1 MKEKHI
7 NKYNRQCIRH
17 FKKSNSSLIVCGVVV
32 LLCALAFAIYDFLL
46 MPTINLKGSRYVEVG
61 YKSTYVEKGY
71 KAKFLGKDVSRNVVV
86 NGKVDTSKLGV
97 YEITYK
103 VKEGYFSKSV
113 TRKVK
118 VVDKVAPVIKLV
130 SKDDIYV
137 CPNSTYKEEKYSAID
152 DYDGDI
158 TSLVKVVQDKDK
170 ITYSVKDKQGNKSS
184 ISRRIIYKDKTN
196 PSIELV
202 GSDVSYLYVGDNY
215 NELGYK
221 ASDNCDGD
229 ITSKVKVSNNIN
241 TKKVGDYSVTYTVSD
256 KANNTYKVVRKVIV
270 SKRDSKGTIYL
281 TFDDGPKYG
290 TTDAILD
297 ILKEEGV
304 KATFFVTGYGP
315 DELIKREYDEGHS
328 IALHTDSHD
337 YSAVY
342 QSVDA
347 YFNDL
352 GRVSDR
358 VKRITGEESKIIRF
372 PGGASNTISRRYSPG
387 IMSILTKEV
396 LNRGYRYYDW
406 NISSGDATSDPRV
419 TSDVI
424 YNNVVSRLSK
434 DRVNMVLMHD
444 VKPYTRDALR
454 RIIRYGKENG
464 YTFDKITM
472 STEMIRQRVNN

>member
-71 KAKFLGKDVSRNVVV
+71 KAKFLGKDVSRNVIV

-137 CPNSTYKEEKYSAID
+137 CPNSTYKEEEYSAID

-221 ASDNCDGD
+221 ARDNCDGD
-229 ITSKVKVSNNIN
+229 ITSKVKVNNNIDTN
-241 TKKVGDYSVTYTVSD
+241 KAGEYSVTYTVSD

-297 ILKEEGV
+297 ILKEEGI

-406 NISSGDATSDPRV
+406 NVSSGD
-419 TSDVI
+419 
-424 YNNVVSRLSK
+424 VS
-434 DRVNMVLMHD
+434 
-444 VKPYTRDALR
+444 
-454 RIIRYGKENG
+454 
-464 YTFDKITM
+464 
-472 STEMIRQRVNN
+472 

>member
-7 NKYNRQCIRH
+7 NKYNRQCIRY
-17 FKKSNSSLIVCGVVV
+17 FKKNNSSLIVCGVVV
-32 LLCALAFAIYDFLL
+32 LFCALAFAIYDFLL

-71 KAKFLGKDVSRNVVV
+71 NAKFLGKDVSGNVVV

-137 CPNSTYKEEKYSAID
+137 CPNSTYKEEEYSAID

-158 TSLVKVVQDKDK
+158 TSLVKVIQDKDK

-297 ILKEEGV
+297 ILKEEGI

-328 IALHTDSHD
+328 IP
-337 YSAVY
+337 
-342 QSVDA
+342 
-347 YFNDL
+347 
-352 GRVSDR
+352 
-358 VKRITGEESKIIRF
+358 III
-372 PGGASNTISRRYSPG
+372 TIS
-387 IMSILTKEV
+387 SI
-396 LNRGYRYYDW
+396 
-406 NISSGDATSDPRV
+406 
-419 TSDVI
+419 
-424 YNNVVSRLSK
+424 
-434 DRVNMVLMHD
+434 
-444 VKPYTRDALR
+444 
-454 RIIRYGKENG
+454 
-464 YTFDKITM
+464 
-472 STEMIRQRVNN
+472 

>member
-71 KAKFLGKDVSRNVVV
+71 KAKFLGKDVSGNVVV

-221 ASDNCDGD
+221 AIDNCDGD
-229 ITSKVKVSNNIN
+229 ITGKVKVSNNIN
-241 TKKVGDYSVTYTVSD
+241 TNKVGDYSVTYTVSD
-256 KANNTYKVVRKVIV
+256 KANNTYEVVRKVIV

-297 ILKEEGV
+297 ILKEEG
-304 KATFFVTGYGP
+304 
-315 DELIKREYDEGHS
+315 I
-328 IALHTDSHD
+328 
-337 YSAVY
+337 
-342 QSVDA
+342 
-347 YFNDL
+347 
-352 GRVSDR
+352 
-358 VKRITGEESKIIRF
+358 
-372 PGGASNTISRRYSPG
+372 
-387 IMSILTKEV
+387 
-396 LNRGYRYYDW
+396 
-406 NISSGDATSDPRV
+406 
-419 TSDVI
+419 
-424 YNNVVSRLSK
+424 
-434 DRVNMVLMHD
+434 
-444 VKPYTRDALR
+444 
-454 RIIRYGKENG
+454 
-464 YTFDKITM
+464 
-472 STEMIRQRVNN
+472 